1 MVRTANEMC
10 WFPRTTS
17 NSCRPFLSGSGQ
29 FLSSSLRA
37 SSVGVVGVGASE
49 VHSQRVVVVGGRRSS
64 RVGAPNELAVL
75 NDAPQLGQ
83 DGLPHVNCAH
93 AQRLRLGSRGKHE

>member
-1 MVRTANEMC
+1 
-10 WFPRTTS
+10 
-17 NSCRPFLSGSGQ
+17 L
-29 FLSSSLRA
+29 LRVA
-37 SSVGVVGVGASE
+37 A
-49 VHSQRVVVVGGRRSS
+49 GGTSS

-93 AQRLRLGSRGKHE
+93 AQRLGSRGKHE